1 MGAGNPS
8 NRVIAEVHANGKTS
22 RIESVN
28 PPKIT
33 PIETPPLNEVI
44 TTYFDTK
51 TGAVVS
57 ESSGTSANPSSPST
71 PSPTT
76 EEDPKQET

>member
-1 MGAGNPS
+1 MS
-8 NRVIAEVHANGKTS
+8 NIATVHAYDRVS
-22 RIESVN
+22 YIEDVN

-51 TGAVVS
+51 TGTVVS
-57 ESSGTSANPSSPST
+57 ESSGTSADPSSPET
-71 PSPTT
+71 PSP
-76 EEDPKQET
+76 K

>member
-1 MGAGNPS
+1 MS
-8 NRVIAEVHANGKTS
+8 VIAEVHAYNKTS
-22 RIESVN
+22 QIEDVN

-51 TGAVVS
+51 TGTVVS
-57 ESSGTSANPSSPST
+57 ESSGTSADLSNLLPSSELPGEG
-71 PSPTT
+71 PTHLT
-76 EEDPKQET
+76 

>member
-1 MGAGNPS
+1 MS
-8 NRVIAEVHANGKTS
+8 NIATVHAYNKTS
-22 RIESVN
+22 QIEDVN

-51 TGAVVS
+51 TGTVVS
-57 ESSGTSANPSSPST
+57 ESSGST
-71 PSPTT
+71 
-76 EEDPKQET
+76 

>member
-1 MGAGNPS
+1 MS
-8 NRVIAEVHANGKTS
+8 VIAEVHAYNKTAQ
-22 RIESVN
+22 IEDVN

-51 TGAVVS
+51 TRTVVS
-57 ESSGTSANPSSPST
+57 ESSGTSADPSSPET
-71 PSPTT
+71 PSPKPK
-76 EEDPKQET
+76 EDPGQST

>member
-1 MGAGNPS
+1 MSA
-8 NRVIAEVHANGKTS
+8 IAEVHAYNKTS
-22 RIESVN
+22 QIEDVN

-51 TGAVVS
+51 TGTVVS
-57 ESSGTSANPSSPST
+57 ESSGTSSDPSSPQT
-71 PSPTT
+71 PSS
-76 EEDPKQET
+76 EPK